1 MVIMLPLCA
10 AKEEVGLGKIIH
22 GLTEKLELANE
33 LTLTN
38 SLVDMYC
45 KVGYFADAPILFEKM
60 RAKMWSLGIP
70 LSRVIQEEEM
80 LEEHFI
86 LCEGCKVPVNIVLGA
101 CSTLSAV
108 KLGKE
113 VHCFALK
120 THLIEDTFVH
130 CSIIDMY
137 AKSGFIG
144 MSKYVFD
151 HIPVKDIAAWTA
163 MITGYAVHG
172 LGMEVIKLF
181 LEMQKSGFTPT
192 SLTYVSILMACNHA
206 GLIEEGRQF
215 GARCSV
221 HVWFIYG
228 DWDSVRQLRQK
239 MKELGLQKEI
249 GCSQIEIGGKS
260 YNFAVGDMLS
270 KPCTDKAEA
279 YSLFCNLAS
288 VLIANG
294 VCFLSS
300 EDVLELKFSL
310 EFQFLKTMSDMKLEF
325 QGSVLSSVHCMLFYV
340 KLRFVERKEKFQEWN

>member
-45 KVGYFADAPILFEKM
+45 KVGYFADAPILFEKNES
-60 RAKMWSLGIP
+60 KNVVSWNSI
-70 LSRVIQEEEM
+70 I
-80 LEEHFI
+80 
-86 LCEGCKVPVNIVLGA
+86 EGYSGEGD
-101 CSTLSAV
+101 
-108 KLGKE
+108 LGKE